1 MWQIIINGPGYFD
14 TPYDLPEGATSLGRA
29 DENDIVLGGD
39 LVSRKHARLLVQGDA
54 LRLEDLGSRN
64 GSRIN
69 GLPLQGT
76 RDLAPGDVVTLGEN
90 TLSVRQP
97 HTVESAATE
106 MVDLG
111 AGGVR
116 RFGHGEDVAP
126 AVILAK
132 NVKDLDVLRALDNFE
147 PVPYENAA
155 AASTPIGTGGS
166 SPRVSYETLVL
177 LFRIA
182 ESLATAETLA
192 AFLESAMDRVLERTE
207 ATTAVVLLRHSSGV
221 LVPASVRHRG
231 KLAKGEVPVSD
242 AIVEEAMRQGRAL
255 AVGDVRDDRR
265 FAGRESVILYG
276 VDRVLCIPIG
286 REPPFAGVLYVNTP
300 AEAET
305 TLELMLDAC
314 TAVAHLVASG
324 VQRFTA
330 PHPNK
335 DTGGGGGPSALRRT
349 LERFH
354 PPDVAERRATEALR
368 TGGRPPAL
376 EERPLTILHA
386 EMAGFGAL
394 CSRLGPVRAT
404 AVLNDFHAKMGG
416 LIFSFEGSVEAFVG
430 DSVRA
435 LFGFPSAKQD
445 DSVRAVRAGLA
456 LRADW
461 QRAMSRRPADERCE
475 LRIAIHTTKGL
486 VGMIGPDSRLD
497 LCAVG
502 EGVPVAGW
510 LASTAGP
517 GQVLITGKTL
527 ASIGARFDVLPLG
540 ERLVRPPKDKVAAFE
555 VLEEDVPALTNPG
568 VHGLK

>member
-14 TPYDLPEGATSLGRA
+14 TPYDLPEGVTSLGRA

-39 LVSRKHARLLVQGDA
+39 LVSRKHARLYVDGDA
-54 LRLEDLGSRN
+54 LRIEDLGSRN

-69 GLPLQGT
+69 GQPLQGT
-76 RDLAPGDVVTLGEN
+76 RGLNPGDTVALGEN

-116 RFGHGEDVAP
+116 RFGTGEDVAP
-126 AVILAK
+126 SVILAK
-132 NVKDLDVLRALDNFE
+132 NVKDLDVLRALDNFA
-147 PVPYENAA
+147 PVPFDNATGTA
-155 AASTPIGTGGS
+155 TPIAPGAA

-177 LFRIA
+177 LFRTA
-182 ESLATAETLA
+182 EALATADALP

-242 AIVEEAMRQGRAL
+242 AIVEEALRQGRAL

-286 REPPFAGVLYVNTP
+286 HEAPFAGVLYVNTP

-305 TLELMLDAC
+305 TLEVMLEAC

-324 VQRFTA
+324 VQRFA
-330 PHPNK
+330 NQPQR
-335 DTGGGGGPSALRRT
+335 DGGGTNAGLRRA

-354 PPDVAERRATEALR
+354 PPEVAERRATEAQR
-368 TGGRPPAL
+368 TGGRLPAL
-376 EERPLTILHA
+376 EERPLTVLYA
-386 EMAGFGAL
+386 EMVGFGAL
-394 CSRLGPVRAT
+394 SARIGSVRAT

-416 LIFSFEGSVEAFVG
+416 LIFSFEGAVEAFVG
-430 DSVRA
+430 ESVRA
-435 LFGFPSAKQD
+435 LFGYPSGRPD
-445 DSVRAVRAGLA
+445 DPVRAVRTGLA

-461 QRAMSRRPADERCE
+461 QRTMARRPADERCE

-486 VGMIGPDSRLD
+486 VGMIGPESRLD
-497 LCAVG
+497 LSAVG

-510 LASTAGP
+510 LASTASP

-555 VLEEDVPALTNPG
+555 VLEEDVPQLTSPG
-568 VHGLK
+568 VR